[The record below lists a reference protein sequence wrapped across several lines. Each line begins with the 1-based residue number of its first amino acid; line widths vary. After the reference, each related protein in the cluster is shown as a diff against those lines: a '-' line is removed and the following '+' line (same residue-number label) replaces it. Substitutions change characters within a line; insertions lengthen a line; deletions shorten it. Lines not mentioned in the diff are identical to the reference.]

1 MASIIRADA
10 LQNTN
15 TSNII
20 SQTNA
25 TTLTLGY
32 SGQTIA
38 VASGATLLGGGI
50 TWTSNVVTSALTVA
64 VNTGYFVNTS
74 SNAITVTLP
83 ASASVGNT
91 IILSDFYR
99 TWATNALTLNQNSL
113 KFQGFTSP
121 NPVYNTAGQTV
132 QLVYSGSTQG
142 WIPISDDDVT
152 DETPQTYT
160 ADFLVIAGGGA
171 GAYDDVGGCGGGGAG
186 GYRNSYASE
195 TSGGGGST
203 ESDITLTGG
212 QVYTITVGA
221 GGTVSS
227 PSGSQTNGNNS
238 SIIGTGV
245 SITSTGGGK
254 GGGAPGRP
262 AGSGGS
268 GGGGSEGVQTAGSG
282 TTNQGYAGGPGGVWP
297 PGGGAGG
304 GGVGALGKT
313 WNDTNGAGGAGLAS
327 SITGSSVTRGG
338 GGGSSSNGR
347 ANGLGGT
354 GGGGNGGSGSPYNG
368 SYVPSAGT
376 ANTGGGGGGAWAGN
390 PSAVGNGGSGVVI
403 LRMLTS
409 KYTGTTTG
417 SPTVTTSGSD
427 TILVYNA
434 SGSYTA

>member
-171 GAYDDVGGCGGGGAG
+171 GAYDDVGGC
-186 GYRNSYASE
+186 
-195 TSGGGGST
+195 
-203 ESDITLTGG
+203 
-212 QVYTITVGA
+212 
-221 GGTVSS
+221 
-227 PSGSQTNGNNS
+227 
-238 SIIGTGV
+238 
-245 SITSTGGGK
+245 
-254 GGGAPGRP
+254 
-262 AGSGGS
+262 
-268 GGGGSEGVQTAGSG
+268 
-282 TTNQGYAGGPGGVWP
+282 
-297 PGGGAGG
+297 
-304 GGVGALGKT
+304 
-313 WNDTNGAGGAGLAS
+313 
-327 SITGSSVTRGG
+327 
-338 GGGSSSNGR
+338 
-347 ANGLGGT
+347 
-354 GGGGNGGSGSPYNG
+354 
-368 SYVPSAGT
+368 
-376 ANTGGGGGGAWAGN
+376 
-390 PSAVGNGGSGVVI
+390 
-403 LRMLTS
+403 
-409 KYTGTTTG
+409 
-417 SPTVTTSGSD
+417 
-427 TILVYNA
+427 
-434 SGSYTA
+434 